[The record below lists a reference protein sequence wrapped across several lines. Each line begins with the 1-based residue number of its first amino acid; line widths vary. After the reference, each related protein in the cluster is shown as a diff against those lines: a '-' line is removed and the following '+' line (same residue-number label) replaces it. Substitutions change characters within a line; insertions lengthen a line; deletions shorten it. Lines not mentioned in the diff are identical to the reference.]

1 MTGSTWQADIEA
13 EGPLDAEQPQ
23 DSDLLTDDEDTDYSH
38 AETLSVGISND
49 LDDASAAELAGLMSR
64 VMHHDEQALASLFE
78 QLSARVFSVA
88 LQITRNVG
96 HAEEVLQDVFWQLWR
111 QAPRFDATRGSVC
124 AWVLTIARS
133 RALDAYRRVKR
144 DLPLNAGLASD
155 DVESSVPCPDP
166 GPQDFL
172 IAAEQISH
180 LQRALQA
187 LDPERRQ
194 LISLSFYSGLSHQEI
209 SDLTG
214 LPLGTVKTHLRRSI
228 ATLRKA
234 LGNGQRYCGTTFAIN

>member
-13 EGPLDAEQPQ
+13 EGPLDADPPQ
-23 DSDLLTDDEDTDYSH
+23 DSGLLTDDEDEDTAYAY
-38 AETLSVGISND
+38 AEALSVGITND
-49 LDDASAAELAGLMSR
+49 LIDTSSAELARLISR

-78 QLSARVFSVA
+78 HLSARVYSVA
-88 LQITRNVG
+88 LHITRNVG

-111 QAPRFDATRGSVC
+111 QAPRFDAERGSAC
-124 AWVLTIARS
+124 AWVLNIARS

-144 DLPLNAGLASD
+144 ELPHSGLHAAD
-155 DVESSVPCPDP
+155 GAENSVPCPDP

-180 LQRALQA
+180 LQSALQG
-187 LDPERRQ
+187 LDPVRRQ

-228 ATLRKA
+228 SALRKA
-234 LGNGQRYCGTTFAIN
+234 LSNGLKATVA